1 MHYDDLCVDKSH
13 YHMSHMTNTAQDH
26 ALKVGMLQDMI
37 DVIDL
42 EKKLSGSETQ
52 GVAECCSVLQSVAV
66 CCRVLQ
72 CVAFVSYVLRLVVCV
87 LCYMREDL
95 RVVCL

>member
-1 MHYDDLCVDKSH
+1 MID
-13 YHMSHMTNTAQDH
+13 TAQDH

-72 CVAFVSYVLRLVVCV
+72 SVAVCCVCV
-87 LCYMREDL
+87 ICFKTSRMCAVLHERGFACSVFMRGMGWL
-95 RVVCL
+95 